1 MAKVINGVRSASEFA
16 LDFMR
21 ENPGFATQVITSQR
35 LGCVVA
41 DRDAEVAERLHEIA
55 QILRADGPDAAL
67 GAIERTYETL
77 KGERMPSLTG
87 PTAAL
92 PLNSTPG

>member
-55 QILRADGPDAAL
+55 QILREAGPDAAL